1 MDDLWYH
8 SFCCL
13 SYGFDS
19 APGPL
24 RFYGSMLLRV
34 LISPPEYLFLLILL
48 PFIALLATIL
58 LPVLPVS
65 KAPFLPFPR
74 LL

>member
-1 MDDLWYH
+1 MISGIIRSVVCHMALTA
-8 SFCCL
+8 L
-13 SYGFDS
+13 
-19 APGPL
+19 PV
-24 RFYGSMLLRV
+24 RYGSMV
-34 LISPPEYLFLLILL
+34 LCFLGFLFLPPEYLFLLILL
-48 PFIALLATIL
+48 PFMALLATIL

>member
-1 MDDLWYH
+1 MISGIIRSVVCHMALTA
-8 SFCCL
+8 L
-13 SYGFDS
+13 
-19 APGPL
+19 PV
-24 RFYGSMLLRV
+24 RYGSMLLRV

-48 PFIALLATIL
+48 PFMALLATIL